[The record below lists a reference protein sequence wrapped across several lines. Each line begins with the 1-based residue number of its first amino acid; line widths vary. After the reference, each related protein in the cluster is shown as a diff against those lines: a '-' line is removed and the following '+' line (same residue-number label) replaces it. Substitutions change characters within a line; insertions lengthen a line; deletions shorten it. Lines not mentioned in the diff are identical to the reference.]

1 MAPSTSPSPNRAAR
15 VRRVLVAILVANLGV
30 LGVRLLIGII
40 SGSMAILGGALDA
53 AVDTLNNVLAL
64 AVVRVAS
71 KEPDEEHPYGH
82 GKFETLGALA
92 IVGFLSIT
100 CFELVRGSV
109 NQLFAGPPSPM
120 RGGAVSDLQLA
131 VLTGTLGVNGL
142 VAWTERRAG
151 TALGSELLLVDA
163 AHTRADVFITVGVL
177 GGVLFARQGVWWVDP
192 AVAIGVAVAIIRIA
206 YRIVVRTVPVL
217 VDQQAVPTSS
227 IQETARAVAGVKGAY
242 GIRSRGPIDLRYAEV
257 TIAVDR
263 NANVEAAHGIA
274 DQVEERLKRDLQL
287 HEVTV
292 HIEPC

>member
-1 MAPSTSPSPNRAAR
+1 VT
-15 VRRVLVAILVANLGV
+15 
-30 LGVRLLIGII
+30 
-40 SGSMAILGGALDA
+40 
-53 AVDTLNNVLAL
+53 
-64 AVVRVAS
+64 
-71 KEPDEEHPYGH
+71 
-82 GKFETLGALA
+82 
-92 IVGFLSIT
+92 
-100 CFELVRGSV
+100 
-109 NQLFAGPPSPM
+109 
-120 RGGAVSDLQLA
+120 DLQLA
-131 VLTGTLGVNGL
+131 VLAGTMGVNGL

-274 DQVEERLKRDLQL
+274 DEVEERLKRDLQL